1 MFLNKLK
8 LVFFFIQTINQSI
21 CVDLNNITRED
32 IQTLEMEYKDMKFVK
47 LMDHPYYIKSRNE
60 DNFCPVPYSHLV
72 DYHDISFEGI
82 NIINRSLQDVVYIC
96 VIEKKYKL
104 AYTIFLNAIES
115 MAITYMY
122 RFCEFAIEM
131 NKKHSE
137 ISFYLKVLSDT
148 LAELIP
154 IINREWISPDPY
166 ECILDVYNSHKSEE
180 YKFNEVNTN
189 YRNALLSC
197 MELMKDK
204 VHFLKEP
211 KKVTMNELT
220 VNQLK
225 QYQDMSNRVI
235 SGHLTLK
242 SGPTYK
248 DITGDLYQTSCTSC
262 KEENTGTT
270 NEIYILSPCGHGWC
284 CELCINKFR
293 RGKLSKCPV
302 CFQKIR
308 STQELD
314 IQTSVSI
321 VTEKYVPL
329 QARCILDEREA
340 RCIKCRS
347 QVTDDNDD
355 DELSKSYIMIPCGHG
370 WYCENCIKHEKCSKC
385 KQKKTNKLCITLKNN
400 ELDSE

>member
-1 MFLNKLK
+1 MLLNKCK
-8 LVFFFIQTINQSI
+8 LILFFIQIINQSI

-32 IQTLEMEYKDMKFVK
+32 IDTLEKEYKDMKFVK
-47 LMDHPYYIKSRNE
+47 LMEHPYYIKSRNE

-72 DYHDISFEGI
+72 DYHDIS
-82 NIINRSLQDVVYIC
+82 
-96 VIEKKYKL
+96 
-104 AYTIFLNAIES
+104 
-115 MAITYMY
+115 
-122 RFCEFAIEM
+122 
-131 NKKHSE
+131 
-137 ISFYLKVLSDT
+137 
-148 LAELIP
+148 
-154 IINREWISPDPY
+154 Y
-166 ECILDVYNSHKSEE
+166 EDVYKSHKSEE

-189 YRNALLSC
+189 YRNALLIC

-220 VNQLK
+220 VNRLK

-235 SGHLTLK
+235 SRHLTLK

-270 NEIYILSPCGHGWC
+270 NEIYIWSPCGHGWC
-284 CELCINKFR
+284 CDYCNDKFR

-302 CFQKIR
+302 CFQKFI
-308 STQELD
+308 STQDLN
-314 IQTSVSI
+314 IRTSVSI

-347 QVTDDNDD
+347 QVTDDDD

-370 WYCENCIKHEKCSKC
+370 WYCENCIEDEKCSIC
-385 KQKKTNKLCITLKNN
+385 KHKKTDKLCVQFKKN
-400 ELDSE
+400 E